1 METIRSQ
8 LESLTE
14 DAQGNINYESW
25 RFKLDLTLKSKK
37 LFNVATGVELKPDG
51 SDDSAAV
58 APWLAKDLE
67 AQTLIGLN
75 CSGQIVKKICKC
87 TSANAMLCKLDTLY
101 GKKSDVSVEGLQR
114 LFFGYK
120 YNVSKSVI
128 ENCLQIQQYA
138 DSLSAEGE
146 EIKESWIMQRI
157 LGILPPKLHHFRTA
171 WDNVNAIDK
180 SLSNLFDRLRLE
192 EDRINESELLNKP
205 TSQNAFIS
213 KHGNRS

>member
-114 LFFGYK
+114 LFFW
-120 YNVSKSVI
+120 I
-128 ENCLQIQQYA
+128 QIQRQ
-138 DSLSAEGE
+138 
-146 EIKESWIMQRI
+146 QVC
-157 LGILPPKLHHFRTA
+157 H
-171 WDNVNAIDK
+171 
-180 SLSNLFDRLRLE
+180 
-192 EDRINESELLNKP
+192 
-205 TSQNAFIS
+205 
-213 KHGNRS
+213 